1 MKNILEGTGFLS
13 ITAQK
18 IKFPIKNFFS
28 KCDQLR
34 IGPHLLKKSLME
46 RFIFCVVHGV
56 KENEKENTEEVI
68 EILENE
74 MQDKESI
81 NDTDRFHRLGKNIP
95 GVDLGL

>member
-34 IGPHLLKKSLME
+34 IWPHLLKKSLMAK
-46 RFIFCVVHGV
+46 FIFCVVHGV

-68 EILENE
+68 DLRKRNAR
-74 MQDKESI
+74 QRI
-81 NDTDRFHRLGKNIP
+81 NQ
-95 GVDLGL
+95 

>member
-13 ITAQK
+13 ITVQK

-68 EILENE
+68 DLRKRNAR
-74 MQDKESI
+74 QRI
-81 NDTDRFHRLGKNIP
+81 NQ
-95 GVDLGL
+95 